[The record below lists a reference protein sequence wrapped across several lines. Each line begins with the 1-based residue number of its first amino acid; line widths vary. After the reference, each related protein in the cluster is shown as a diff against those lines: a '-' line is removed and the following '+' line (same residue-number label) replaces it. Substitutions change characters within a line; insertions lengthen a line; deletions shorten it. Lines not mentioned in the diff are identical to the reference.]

1 MKFNPSTDIPDL
13 SGKVIL
19 VTGGTAGI
27 GKESVLALAKHNPAC
42 IYFTGRD
49 SARANQVIAEIKS
62 SAPSVSI
69 VFLECDLESLA
80 SVEKAAKQFISKSDR
95 LDILICNAG
104 VMNVP
109 PALTK
114 DGYEA
119 HFGINHVAHALFIKL
134 LLPTLLRTA
143 DAPGSDVRV
152 VSLTSQG
159 FAMHPRGGI
168 LFDDLRTTQ
177 GSGLMKS
184 LRYGQ
189 SKLANIL
196 YAAEVAKRYGPK
208 ITSVSIHPGVVRTD
222 LLAQQGALM
231 RTLAWLTHP
240 FSMLTPAEGA
250 YNQLWAATG
259 DKTKIKNGE
268 YYEPVG
274 VPGGHMR
281 MSRDQKLTAQLWE
294 WTEKELEVYH
304 I

>member
-13 SGKVIL
+13 AGKVIL
-19 VTGGTAGI
+19 VTGGTGGI
-27 GKESVLALAKHNPAC
+27 GKESVLALAKHNPKS
-42 IYFTGRD
+42 IYFTGRN
-49 SARANQVIAEIKS
+49 SSRANEVIAEIKS
-62 SAPSVSI
+62 TAPSVTI

-80 SVEKAAKQFISKSDR
+80 AVERGAKQFISQSDR
-95 LDILICNAG
+95 LDILMCNAG

-114 DGYEA
+114 DGYEV
-119 HFGINHVAHALFIKL
+119 HFGTNHLAHALFIKL

-143 DAPGSDVRV
+143 EAPGGDVRV
-152 VSLTSQG
+152 IPLTSQA
-159 FAMHPRGGI
+159 FAMHPMGGI

-177 GSGLMKS
+177 VSGLVKF

-196 YAAEVAKRYGPK
+196 YASELAKRYPQ

-222 LLAQQGALM
+222 LLAQQDYITRAL
-231 RTLAWLTHP
+231 AFLTHP

-250 YNQLWAATG
+250 YNQCWAATV
-259 DKTKIKNGE
+259 DKAKITNGE

-274 VPGGHMR
+274 VPGGHAR
-281 MSRDQKLTAQLWE
+281 LSRDAKLASRLWD
-294 WTEKELEVYH
+294 WTEKELESYD